1 MHSHCMSVKMA
12 RSIAGMSHDFFGMF
26 LFCFVCIYF
35 LKVPVTIIGIP
46 FVRKILKY
54 FRKKEDKKPKAIFRK
69 NIWMF
74 GYGL

>member
-1 MHSHCMSVKMA
+1 MTSSGC
-12 RSIAGMSHDFFGMF
+12 
-26 LFCFVCIYF
+26 FCFVCIYF